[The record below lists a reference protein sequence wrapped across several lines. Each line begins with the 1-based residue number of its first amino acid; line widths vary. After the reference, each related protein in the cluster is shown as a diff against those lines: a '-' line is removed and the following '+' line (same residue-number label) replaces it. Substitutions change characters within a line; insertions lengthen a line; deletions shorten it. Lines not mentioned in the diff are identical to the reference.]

1 MRKKRFIIPGLILFV
16 IVLAFKHIL
25 FIGYVPSESME
36 PTLKAGSYIIGSRI
50 YGELKTG
57 DIIIFEHDG
66 KMLVKRIA
74 ATEGER
80 ITENGFTYIVPN
92 GSYFVMGDNR
102 NNSFDSRYWS
112 EPYVHENEIVAKTFY
127 QAKRQPDCPKH
138 RKNAFLTVAHQRFVS
153 KYKRQRGR
161 TKRLTVFYIL
171 SSLVLE
177 LPCNFWQQIILRS

>member
-16 IVLAFKHIL
+16 IVLAFKYVL

-74 ATEGER
+74 ATEGEW

-102 NNSFDSRYWS
+102 NHSFDSRYWT
-112 EPYVHENEIVAKTFY
+112 EPYVRRSEVKAKM
-127 QAKRQPDCPKH
+127 
-138 RKNAFLTVAHQRFVS
+138 
-153 KYKRQRGR
+153 
-161 TKRLTVFYIL
+161 
-171 SSLVLE
+171 
-177 LPCNFWQQIILRS
+177 

>member
-1 MRKKRFIIPGLILFV
+1 MRKKRFIIPGLILLV
-16 IVLAFKHIL
+16 IVLAFKYVL

-74 ATEGER
+74 ATEGEQ
-80 ITENGFTYIVPN
+80 ITENGFTYIVPK

-102 NNSFDSRYWS
+102 DNSFDSRYWS

-161 TKRLTVFYIL
+161 TKHLTVFYIL

>member
-1 MRKKRFIIPGLILFV
+1 MRKKRFIIPGLILLV
-16 IVLAFKHIL
+16 IVLAFKYFL

-57 DIIIFEHDG
+57 DIIIFEHDE

-80 ITENGFTYIVPN
+80 ITENGFTYIVPK

-102 NNSFDSRYWS
+102 NNSFDSRYWG
-112 EPYVHENEIVAKTFY
+112 EPFISKCDVKAKVIF
-127 QAKRQPDCPKH
+127 
-138 RKNAFLTVAHQRFVS
+138 
-153 KYKRQRGR
+153 
-161 TKRLTVFYIL
+161 
-171 SSLVLE
+171 
-177 LPCNFWQQIILRS
+177 

>member
-16 IVLAFKHIL
+16 IVLAFKHVL

-74 ATEGER
+74 ATEGEW
-80 ITENGFTYIVPN
+80 ITENGFTYIVPK

-102 NNSFDSRYWS
+102 NNSLDARFWDNKF
-112 EPYVHENEIVAKTFY
+112 VAKNKIVAK
-127 QAKRQPDCPKH
+127 
-138 RKNAFLTVAHQRFVS
+138 
-153 KYKRQRGR
+153 
-161 TKRLTVFYIL
+161 
-171 SSLVLE
+171 VLFCYY
-177 LPCNFWQQIILRS
+177 PFNRIGKVN

>member
-16 IVLAFKHIL
+16 IVLAFKCFL

-36 PTLKAGSYIIGSRI
+36 PTLKSGSYIIGSRI
-50 YGELKTG
+50 YGELNTG

-74 ATEGER
+74 ATEGEW

-102 NNSFDSRYWS
+102 NHSFDSRYWT
-112 EPYVHENEIVAKTFY
+112 EPYVRENEIEAKMLY
-127 QAKRQPDCPKH
+127 
-138 RKNAFLTVAHQRFVS
+138 
-153 KYKRQRGR
+153 
-161 TKRLTVFYIL
+161 
-171 SSLVLE
+171 
-177 LPCNFWQQIILRS
+177 

>member
-1 MRKKRFIIPGLILFV
+1 MRKKRFIIPVLILIF
-16 IVLAFKHIL
+16 IILAFKYVL

-66 KMLVKRIA
+66 NMLVKRIA

-80 ITENGFTYIVPN
+80 ITENGFTYIVPK

-102 NNSFDSRYWS
+102 NNSFDSRYWA
-112 EPYVHENEIVAKTFY
+112 EPYVRLDKVKAK
-127 QAKRQPDCPKH
+127 
-138 RKNAFLTVAHQRFVS
+138 L
-153 KYKRQRGR
+153 
-161 TKRLTVFYIL
+161 YIL
-171 SSLVLE
+171 K
-177 LPCNFWQQIILRS
+177 

>member
-16 IVLAFKHIL
+16 IVLAFKHAL

-66 KMLVKRIA
+66 KMFVKRIA

-80 ITENGFTYIVPN
+80 ITENGFTYIVPKD
-92 GSYFVMGDNR
+92 SYFVMGDNR
-102 NNSFDSRYWS
+102 NNSFDSRYWG
-112 EPYVHENEIVAKTFY
+112 EPFISKCDVKAKVIF
-127 QAKRQPDCPKH
+127 
-138 RKNAFLTVAHQRFVS
+138 
-153 KYKRQRGR
+153 
-161 TKRLTVFYIL
+161 
-171 SSLVLE
+171 
-177 LPCNFWQQIILRS
+177 

>member
-1 MRKKRFIIPGLILFV
+1 MRKKRFIIPGLILLV
-16 IVLAFKHIL
+16 IVLAFKYFL

-50 YGELKTG
+50 YGEPKNG

-80 ITENGFTYIVPN
+80 ITENGFTYIVPK

-102 NNSFDSRYWS
+102 NNSFDSRYWA
-112 EPYVHENEIVAKTFY
+112 EPFISKCDVKAKVIF
-127 QAKRQPDCPKH
+127 
-138 RKNAFLTVAHQRFVS
+138 
-153 KYKRQRGR
+153 
-161 TKRLTVFYIL
+161 
-171 SSLVLE
+171 
-177 LPCNFWQQIILRS
+177 

>member
-16 IVLAFKHIL
+16 IVLAFKCFL

-36 PTLKAGSYIIGSRI
+36 PTLKSGSYIIGSRI

-74 ATEGER
+74 ATEGEW

-102 NNSFDSRYWS
+102 NYSFDSRYWT
-112 EPYVHENEIVAKTFY
+112 EPYVRENEIEAKMLY
-127 QAKRQPDCPKH
+127 
-138 RKNAFLTVAHQRFVS
+138 
-153 KYKRQRGR
+153 
-161 TKRLTVFYIL
+161 
-171 SSLVLE
+171 
-177 LPCNFWQQIILRS
+177 

>member
-16 IVLAFKHIL
+16 IVLAFKYFL

-57 DIIIFEHDG
+57 DIIIFEHAG

-80 ITENGFTYIVPN
+80 ITENGFTYIVPK

-102 NNSFDSRYWS
+102 NNSFDSRYWA
-112 EPYVHENEIVAKTFY
+112 EPSISKCDVKAKVIF
-127 QAKRQPDCPKH
+127 
-138 RKNAFLTVAHQRFVS
+138 
-153 KYKRQRGR
+153 
-161 TKRLTVFYIL
+161 
-171 SSLVLE
+171 
-177 LPCNFWQQIILRS
+177 

>member
-16 IVLAFKHIL
+16 IVLAFKCFL

-36 PTLKAGSYIIGSRI
+36 PTLKSGSYIIGSRI

-74 ATEGER
+74 ATAGEQ
-80 ITENGFTYIVPN
+80 ITENGFTYIVPK

-102 NNSFDSRYWS
+102 NNSFDSRYWA
-112 EPYVHENEIVAKTFY
+112 EPFVCKDKVNAK
-127 QAKRQPDCPKH
+127 
-138 RKNAFLTVAHQRFVS
+138 
-153 KYKRQRGR
+153 
-161 TKRLTVFYIL
+161 
-171 SSLVLE
+171 VLY
-177 LPCNFWQQIILRS
+177 

>member
-16 IVLAFKHIL
+16 IVLAFKHVL
-25 FIGYVPSESME
+25 FIGYVPSKSME

-80 ITENGFTYIVPN
+80 ITENGFTYIVPK

-102 NNSFDSRYWS
+102 NNSFDSRYWA
-112 EPYVHENEIVAKTFY
+112 EPYVRKSKIEAK
-127 QAKRQPDCPKH
+127 
-138 RKNAFLTVAHQRFVS
+138 
-153 KYKRQRGR
+153 
-161 TKRLTVFYIL
+161 IL
-171 SSLVLE
+171 K
-177 LPCNFWQQIILRS
+177 

>member
-16 IVLAFKHIL
+16 IVLAFKYFL

-80 ITENGFTYIVPN
+80 ITENGFTYIVPK
-92 GSYFVMGDNR
+92 GSYFVIGDNR
-102 NNSFDSRYWS
+102 NNSFDSRYWA
-112 EPYVHENEIVAKTFY
+112 EPFITSNEIKAKLWITHKY
-127 QAKRQPDCPKH
+127 RQFSF
-138 RKNAFLTVAHQRFVS
+138 AT
-153 KYKRQRGR
+153 
-161 TKRLTVFYIL
+161 
-171 SSLVLE
+171 
-177 LPCNFWQQIILRS
+177 

>member
-16 IVLAFKHIL
+16 IVLAFKCFL

-36 PTLKAGSYIIGSRI
+36 PTLKSGSYIIGSRI

-80 ITENGFTYIVPN
+80 ITENGFTYIVPK
-92 GSYFVMGDNR
+92 GSYFVMGDNWD
-102 NNSFDSRYWS
+102 NSFDSRYWS
-112 EPYVHENEIVAKTFY
+112 DPFVVKTEIIAKLLI
-127 QAKRQPDCPKH
+127 K
-138 RKNAFLTVAHQRFVS
+138 
-153 KYKRQRGR
+153 
-161 TKRLTVFYIL
+161 
-171 SSLVLE
+171 
-177 LPCNFWQQIILRS
+177 

>member
-16 IVLAFKHIL
+16 IVLAFKYIL

-74 ATEGER
+74 ATEGEW

-102 NNSFDSRYWS
+102 NHSFDSRYWT
-112 EPYVHENEIVAKTFY
+112 EPYVRENEIEAKMLY
-127 QAKRQPDCPKH
+127 
-138 RKNAFLTVAHQRFVS
+138 
-153 KYKRQRGR
+153 
-161 TKRLTVFYIL
+161 
-171 SSLVLE
+171 
-177 LPCNFWQQIILRS
+177 

>member
-16 IVLAFKHIL
+16 IVLAFKYFL
-25 FIGYVPSESME
+25 FIGYVSSESME

-80 ITENGFTYIVPN
+80 ITENGFTYIVPK
-92 GSYFVMGDNR
+92 GSYFVIGDNR
-102 NNSFDSRYWS
+102 NNSFDSRYWA
-112 EPYVHENEIVAKTFY
+112 EPFVCKDKVNAK
-127 QAKRQPDCPKH
+127 
-138 RKNAFLTVAHQRFVS
+138 
-153 KYKRQRGR
+153 
-161 TKRLTVFYIL
+161 
-171 SSLVLE
+171 VLY
-177 LPCNFWQQIILRS
+177 

>member
-16 IVLAFKHIL
+16 IVLAFKCFL

-36 PTLKAGSYIIGSRI
+36 PTLKSGSYIIGSRI

-80 ITENGFTYIVPN
+80 ITENGFTYIVPE

-102 NNSFDSRYWS
+102 NNSFDSRYWA
-112 EPYVHENEIVAKTFY
+112 EPYVRLDKVKAK
-127 QAKRQPDCPKH
+127 
-138 RKNAFLTVAHQRFVS
+138 L
-153 KYKRQRGR
+153 
-161 TKRLTVFYIL
+161 YIL
-171 SSLVLE
+171 K
-177 LPCNFWQQIILRS
+177 

>member
-16 IVLAFKHIL
+16 IVLAFKCFP

-36 PTLKAGSYIIGSRI
+36 PTLKSGSYIIGSRI

-92 GSYFVMGDNR
+92 GRYFVMGDNR
-102 NNSFDSRYWS
+102 NNSFDSRYWA
-112 EPYVHENEIVAKTFY
+112 EPFVCKDKVNAK
-127 QAKRQPDCPKH
+127 
-138 RKNAFLTVAHQRFVS
+138 
-153 KYKRQRGR
+153 
-161 TKRLTVFYIL
+161 
-171 SSLVLE
+171 VLY
-177 LPCNFWQQIILRS
+177 

>member
-1 MRKKRFIIPGLILFV
+1 MIKKRFIIPGLILLV
-16 IVLAFKHIL
+16 IVLAFKYVL

-74 ATEGER
+74 ATAGER

-102 NNSFDSRYWS
+102 NNSFDSRYWG
-112 EPYVHENEIVAKTFY
+112 EPFISKCDVKAKVIF
-127 QAKRQPDCPKH
+127 
-138 RKNAFLTVAHQRFVS
+138 
-153 KYKRQRGR
+153 
-161 TKRLTVFYIL
+161 
-171 SSLVLE
+171 
-177 LPCNFWQQIILRS
+177 

>member
-1 MRKKRFIIPGLILFV
+1 MRKKRFIIPGLILLV
-16 IVLAFKHIL
+16 IVLAFKYFL

-80 ITENGFTYIVPN
+80 ITENGFTYIVPK
-92 GSYFVMGDNR
+92 GSYFVIGDNR
-102 NNSFDSRYWS
+102 NNSFDSRYWR
-112 EPYVHENEIVAKTFY
+112 EPFISKCDVKAKVIF
-127 QAKRQPDCPKH
+127 
-138 RKNAFLTVAHQRFVS
+138 
-153 KYKRQRGR
+153 
-161 TKRLTVFYIL
+161 
-171 SSLVLE
+171 
-177 LPCNFWQQIILRS
+177 

>member
-16 IVLAFKHIL
+16 IVLAFKCFL

-36 PTLKAGSYIIGSRI
+36 PTLKSRSYIIGSRI

-74 ATEGER
+74 ATEGEW

-102 NNSFDSRYWS
+102 NHSFDSRYWT
-112 EPYVHENEIVAKTFY
+112 EPYVRENEIEAKMLY
-127 QAKRQPDCPKH
+127 
-138 RKNAFLTVAHQRFVS
+138 
-153 KYKRQRGR
+153 
-161 TKRLTVFYIL
+161 
-171 SSLVLE
+171 
-177 LPCNFWQQIILRS
+177 

>member
-16 IVLAFKHIL
+16 IVLAFKYFL
-25 FIGYVPSESME
+25 FIGYVSSESME

-66 KMLVKRIA
+66 KMFVKRIA

-80 ITENGFTYIVPN
+80 ITENGFTYIVPK

-102 NNSFDSRYWS
+102 NNSFDSRYWA
-112 EPYVHENEIVAKTFY
+112 EPFITSNEIKAKLWM
-127 QAKRQPDCPKH
+127 KK
-138 RKNAFLTVAHQRFVS
+138 
-153 KYKRQRGR
+153 
-161 TKRLTVFYIL
+161 
-171 SSLVLE
+171 
-177 LPCNFWQQIILRS
+177 